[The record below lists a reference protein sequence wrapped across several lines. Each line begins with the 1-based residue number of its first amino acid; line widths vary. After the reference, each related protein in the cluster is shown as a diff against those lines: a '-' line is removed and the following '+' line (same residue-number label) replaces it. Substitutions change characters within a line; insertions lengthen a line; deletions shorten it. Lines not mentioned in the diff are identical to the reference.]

1 MPLTQSRPM
10 TLIWPDR
17 YELSLEW
24 VRSSRKTLS
33 LEIHQGKVKVRA
45 PQRMPWR
52 DVAAFLMSRRSWMES
67 MLAKHPAVPLRAP
80 WGEGI
85 KILHLGEEL
94 ELEIRAAAS
103 WCCFKEDRV
112 LVIQGPRSEAELQE
126 RYLKTWRRAEAGRVF
141 VERMADLQTSCIQ
154 DKDLSPRSLSLRCM
168 RTRWGSC
175 SADGRITLNVDLI
188 KMPVEL
194 IDYVIVHEVCHLRE
208 FHHGPAFY
216 ALLAGYMPDWS
227 HRRAAL
233 KRWAA
238 RMDVY

>member
-1 MPLTQSRPM
+1 M
-10 TLIWPDR
+10 TLVWPDR
-17 YELSLEW
+17 FELPLEW

-33 LEIHQGKVKVRA
+33 IEIYHGKVKVRA

-52 DVAAFLMSRRSWMES
+52 DVETFLMSRRSWMES
-67 MLAKHPAVPLRAP
+67 MLAKHPAEPLRAP

-94 ELEIRAAAS
+94 KLEIRVAAS
-103 WCCFKEDRV
+103 WCCFKEDNL
-112 LVIQGPRSEAELQE
+112 LVIQGPRLDSELQE
-126 RYLKTWRRAEAGRVF
+126 RALKVWRRAEAGQVF
-141 VERMADLQTSCIQ
+141 KARMEDLQASCIQ
-154 DKDLSPRSLSLRCM
+154 DKALSPRSLGLRSM

-188 KMPVEL
+188 RMPVAL
-194 IDYVIVHEVCHLRE
+194 VDYVIVHEVCHLRE

-216 ALLAGYMPDWS
+216 ELLAGFMPDWS
-227 HRRAAL
+227 IRRAAL